1 MPKVDIE
8 IVSDFVC
15 PWCLIGTRR
24 LEQALEAMPEVE
36 AGWTYQPFMLDPT
49 TPPEGVDLRERL
61 RRKYGDPEPL
71 FRRVEAAAR
80 ESGIELDFERV
91 RRGVSTLRAHT
102 LSRAAIERGTQRALV
117 RDLFVAYFVDGRDI
131 SAMDVLLELGSRHGF
146 SQAEVLA
153 LLESPAE
160 LQTTREDA
168 RAAAEGGVTGVPFV
182 VVGRRFGVPG
192 AQPPEVFQRAI
203 SRALDQAATT

>member
-1 MPKVDIE
+1 
-8 IVSDFVC
+8 
-15 PWCLIGTRR
+15 
-24 LEQALEAMPEVE
+24 
-36 AGWTYQPFMLDPT
+36 
-49 TPPEGVDLRERL
+49 
-61 RRKYGDPEPL
+61 
-71 FRRVEAAAR
+71 
-80 ESGIELDFERV
+80 
-91 RRGVSTLRAHT
+91 
-102 LSRAAIERGTQRALV
+102 
-117 RDLFVAYFVDGRDI
+117 
-131 SAMDVLLELGSRHGF
+131 MDVLLELGSRHGF